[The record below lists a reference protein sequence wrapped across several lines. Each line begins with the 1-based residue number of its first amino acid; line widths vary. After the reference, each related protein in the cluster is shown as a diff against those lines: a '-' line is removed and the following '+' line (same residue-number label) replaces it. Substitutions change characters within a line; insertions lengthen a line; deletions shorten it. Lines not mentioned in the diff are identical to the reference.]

1 MQVRSNVYVS
11 RQSLRFKTS
20 RGCSSSPSPFR
31 GFLLWVDRE
40 SLSAPKDRPTI
51 ADGDAVTRMIKQLRE
66 NRFIV
71 NYGRVIKLSAFGA
84 SRVTS
89 GIRM

>member
-11 RQSLRFKTS
+11 KQSLRSETL
-20 RGCSSSPSPFR
+20 RGCSSLS
-31 GFLLWVDRE
+31 LLSEVSYFGSAE
-40 SLSAPKDRPTI
+40 SLSPLQKTEQAI